1 MLNKP
6 QNDSP
11 VEQVGLYFLLV
22 QDKHTPNRHC
32 RKNLASLKV
41 KSKRKNGI
49 KIDG

>member
-11 VEQVGLYFLLV
+11 TEQVGLYFLLV

-32 RKNLASLKV
+32 RKIPASLKV
-41 KSKRKNGI
+41 KIKRKNGI